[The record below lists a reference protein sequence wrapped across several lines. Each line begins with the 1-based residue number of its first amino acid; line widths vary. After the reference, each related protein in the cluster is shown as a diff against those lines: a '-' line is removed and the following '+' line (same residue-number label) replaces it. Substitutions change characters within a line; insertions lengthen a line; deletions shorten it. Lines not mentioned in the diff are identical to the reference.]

1 MLAELSRH
9 LPKLCFFLS
18 SAVRP
23 EPESVFLRR
32 YLSANWSDP
41 VLSTRTAREYLEA
54 VDEQVLAEALLK
66 RLSLTDLQVLL
77 ARGSRGISALR
88 LPDELLDGYLAQY
101 DSQTERLPTRANL
114 VRSATMSVA
123 PILRQ
128 STETEARGEV
138 P

>member
-9 LPKLCFFLS
+9 LPKLCFFLN

-41 VLSTRTAREYLEA
+41 VLSTRTACEYLEA

-66 RLSLTDLQVLL
+66 RLSLTRLQAPL
-77 ARGSRGISALR
+77 ARGSREISVLR
-88 LPDELLDGYLAQY
+88 LSDELFDGYLAQY
-101 DSQTERLPTRANL
+101 DSLTERLPTRQPCPLA
-114 VRSATMSVA
+114 SA
-123 PILRQ
+123 P
-128 STETEARGEV
+128 
-138 P
+138 